1 MSVVMQAP
9 FILLASSSIF
19 LFVYLLGYISC
30 LKIFP
35 QTFVILLKFSKIGSY
50 IIMGSSR
57 ICLTWT
63 KWSNYE
69 EGAYTTLKTPCK
81 AFIYDTLN
89 LSI

>member
-1 MSVVMQAP
+1 
-9 FILLASSSIF
+9 
-19 LFVYLLGYISC
+19 
-30 LKIFP
+30 
-35 QTFVILLKFSKIGSY
+35 
-50 IIMGSSR
+50 MGSSR